1 VSFVESG
8 GGESKLETA
17 ISYLLIIGVVAS
29 LALEIVGIVLFHH
42 CYGQFHLSEDKV
54 MFLHGRNFFNFLH
67 VLLCGGF
74 PDKSPILFMTL
85 GVITL
90 ILIPYVRVIVSVLH
104 FAWKRNIKY
113 VLITGFVFAV
123 LTISLGLH

>member
-1 VSFVESG
+1 VSSVDLGS
-8 GGESKLETA
+8 GESRLETA
-17 ISYLLIIGVVAS
+17 ISYLLVIGVVMS
-29 LALEIVGIVLFHH
+29 VLLETIGMVLFYHS
-42 CYGQFHLSEDKV
+42 YGQFYLSEDKA

-85 GVITL
+85 GII
-90 ILIPYVRVIVSVLH
+90 ILMLTPYVRVIVSVLY

-113 VLITGFVFAV
+113 VLITVFVLAV
-123 LTISLGLH
+123 ITISLGLH

>member
-1 VSFVESG
+1 VNSVDLG

-17 ISYLLIIGVVAS
+17 ISYLLITGVIAS
-29 LALEIVGIVLFHH
+29 LLLETIGMVLFYHA
-42 CYGQFHLSEDKV
+42 YGQFHLSEDKV
-54 MFLHGRNFFNFLH
+54 MFLHGLNFFNFLH
-67 VLLCGGF
+67 VMLCGGS

-85 GVITL
+85 GVI
-90 ILIPYVRVIVSVLH
+90 ILMLTPYVRVIVSVLH

-113 VLITGFVFAV
+113 VLITVFVFTV